1 MKTYKQFISESNST
15 RENINE
21 IAFTAAALGAA
32 KLASMGLG
40 AYSAYRAAQDR
51 KKGNYKGAALNAL
64 GALPAGGTAFKGAQ
78 AIGAGR
84 NLARGASTIQS
95 IARHSAPARNQVYD
109 AATNMG
115 IDAVK
120 SVTNGAPANAA
131 TKKSTEPAKTE
142 PTVKTQPVVKT
153 QPTVKPRVL
162 SKLNGVQGTGVG
174 KNFVAKKW
182 SSAESDRYKRV
193 AAANQKTGV

>member
-40 AYSAYRAAQDR
+40 AYSAYRAAQDL

-142 PTVKTQPVVKT
+142 PTVK
-153 QPTVKPRVL
+153 PRVL